1 MLVRVSGCLSNHGEC
16 ATLIFLL
23 DGSFLVSVIAAWWLT
38 FAIAQSLTED
48 LAGDPEEAIAMTNPR
63 WFLYPLAAFCWSLA
77 ISASALQAPLPTAKQ
92 VVEQYDQALGGRD
105 AIMRHASST
114 TRGTMELHQGDNT
127 VKIPIVYLARAPY
140 QRLERMTLPNAA
152 GDVLNGFDGE
162 VAWSFDPR
170 PAGGAQISTGDD
182 RESAKR
188 DADFYYP
195 LNELSWFKTMET
207 VGIEDF
213 EGRPC
218 YRLHGVTNW
227 NKSNDHFYD
236 VETHLLAGYEFSS
249 QLGPTHEIFSD
260 YKKIDGV
267 LVPMKQT
274 VKVQR
279 KDGAWNLMYAFTFD
293 SVSFEKVDQSVFAP
307 PPAVRALVEKEKSA
321 AKQ

>member
-1 MLVRVSGCLSNHGEC
+1 MN
-16 ATLIFLL
+16 
-23 DGSFLVSVIAAWWLT
+23 
-38 FAIAQSLTED
+38 
-48 LAGDPEEAIAMTNPR
+48 NPR
-63 WFLYPLAAFCWSLA
+63 WFIYLLAALCYSFVF
-77 ISASALQAPLPTAKQ
+77 SASAVQSPLPTAKDI
-92 VVEQYDQALGGRD
+92 VERYDQALGGRD
-105 AIMRHASST
+105 AIMRHTSST

-127 VKIPIVYLARAPY
+127 VKIPVVYFARAPF
-140 QRLERMTLPNAA
+140 QRLERMTLPNVA

-170 PAGGAQISTGDD
+170 PGGGAQISTGDD

-195 LNELSWFKTMET
+195 LTELSWFKTMET
-207 VGIEDF
+207 VGIENF

-218 YRLHGVTNW
+218 YRLHGINNW

-249 QLGPTHEIFSD
+249 QLGLTHEIFSD

-274 VKVQR
+274 VKIQGN
-279 KDGAWNLMYAFTFD
+279 DGAWNVRYAFTFD
-293 SVSFEKVDQSVFAP
+293 SVTFNQVDPSVFGP
-307 PPAVRALVEKEKSA
+307 PPAVRALAAKEKST
-321 AKQ
+321 AKP